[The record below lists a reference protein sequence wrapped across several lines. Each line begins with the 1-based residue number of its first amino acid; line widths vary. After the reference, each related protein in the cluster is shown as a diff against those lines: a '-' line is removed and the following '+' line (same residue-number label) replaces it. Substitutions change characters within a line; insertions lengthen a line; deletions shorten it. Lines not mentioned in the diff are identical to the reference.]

1 MHDREY
7 GSLATIGIAVP
18 QGNPTVEPEMAA
30 LMPDG
35 VAMLVTRLQGSRVDS
50 KNRLVEYLDNFG
62 ESLRDFDTA
71 PLDAVGYACTA
82 TSYLIGAQEEERRIG
97 GFSERF
103 GYPIVTSA
111 QAIRSALAHLGARKI
126 ALFAPYPSWL
136 VEASQAYW
144 KAAGLAITDT
154 ATVAL
159 DTSDTR
165 HVYRVRTP
173 MVLEGIA
180 SLDWRDADAVVLT
193 GTGVP
198 TLRAIAQ
205 IAHLSGKP
213 VLTSNLCLA
222 WASLRALGLTESLP
236 APGCGEFLYGG
247 WSSRVRA

>member
-1 MHDREY
+1 MFDREY

-18 QGNPTVEPEMAA
+18 QANPTVEPEMAA

-35 VAMLVTRLQGSRVDS
+35 VAMLVTRLQGSREDS
-50 KNRLVEYLDNFG
+50 RNRLVEYLDNFG
-62 ESLRDFDTA
+62 ASLGAFDTA

-82 TSYLIGAQEEERRIG
+82 TSYLIGAAEEERRLDA
-97 GFSERF
+97 FSSHA

-111 QAIRSALAHLGARKI
+111 QAIRAALTHLGARKI

-136 VEASQAYW
+136 VQASQDYW
-144 KAAGLAITDT
+144 KQAGLTITDT

-173 MVLEGIA
+173 MVLDAIET
-180 SLDWRDADAVVLT
+180 LDWREADAVVLT

-198 TLRAIAQ
+198 TLRAIAE
-205 IAHLSGKP
+205 IARRSGKP
-213 VLTSNLCLA
+213 VLSSNLCLA
-222 WASLRALGLTESLP
+222 WALLRSLKLEHALP
-236 APGCGEFLYGG
+236 PPGNGECLYGG
-247 WSSRVRA
+247 WNARIRA

>member
-7 GSLATIGIAVP
+7 GSLATIGMAVP
-18 QGNPTVEPEMAA
+18 QANPTVEPEMSA

-35 VAMLVTRLQGSRVDS
+35 VALLTTRLQGSRENS
-50 KNRLVEYLDNFG
+50 KNRLVEYLDNFAD
-62 ESLRDFDTA
+62 SLQDFDTA
-71 PLDAVGYACTA
+71 PIDAVGYACTA

-97 GFSERF
+97 EFAARF

-111 QAIRSALAHLGARKI
+111 QAIRAALAHLGARKI

-136 VEASQAYW
+136 VEASQTYW
-144 KAAGLAITDT
+144 KNAGLTITDT
-154 ATVAL
+154 KTVAL

-173 MVLEGIA
+173 MVLDGIA
-180 SLDWRDADAVVLT
+180 QLDWQGADAVVLT

-198 TLRAIAQ
+198 TLRCIGEIARR
-205 IAHLSGKP
+205 SGKP

-222 WASLRALGLTESLP
+222 WSLLRTLGLTDSLP
-236 APGCGEFLYGG
+236 AAADGEFLYGG
-247 WSSRVRA
+247 WSTRIRA